1 MPNRK
6 SYERKYICD
15 IILWHLW
22 TKQETHY
29 QELIS
34 LLHVPLQRIASVCY
48 LRPKKKQ
55 KNKKKTKQNKTKKNN
70 NNNKKTN
77 TKTHT
82 HKRRVQLFKN
92 DKKTDSC
99 VLIETYLEIQLIPDQ
114 TIKRVCNNC
123 QRSLNTIQSRVQ
135 VHKQNDEKT
144 VSQLKKITWSFEQKE
159 AAVRWFASD
168 SIQKNLSRPYIPRP
182 CASKFILYNSVYI
195 I

>member
-1 MPNRK
+1 MWYN
-6 SYERKYICD
+6 IM
-15 IILWHLW
+15 
-22 TKQETHY
+22 
-29 QELIS
+29 
-34 LLHVPLQRIASVCY
+34 ASVNQTGNTLSRTYVSVACTPTTNSKCV
-48 LRPKKKQ
+48 LFAAKKKNKSKKTNKQ
-55 KNKKKTKQNKTKKNN
+55 TNKNKKQQQQKTKTQKHK
-70 NNNKKTN
+70 
-77 TKTHT
+77 HT

-92 DKKTDSC
+92 DKKTESC
-99 VLIETYLEIQLIPDQ
+99 VLIEEYLEIQLIPDQ

-135 VHKQNDEKT
+135 VHKQNYEKT